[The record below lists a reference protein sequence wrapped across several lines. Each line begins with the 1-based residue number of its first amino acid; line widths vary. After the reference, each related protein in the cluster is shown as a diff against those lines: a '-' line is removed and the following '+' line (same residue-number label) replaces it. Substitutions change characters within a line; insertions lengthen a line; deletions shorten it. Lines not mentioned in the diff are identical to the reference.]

1 MKTQILIVED
11 ELIVAKDLQLRLE
24 LLGYEI
30 IGVAVNKNEAME
42 LLRYYHPQ
50 LVLMDIMLK
59 DGDDGIELART
70 FRKEYSIPVIFLT
83 AYSDNTTLQ
92 RAKLIEPFGYLIK
105 PFEEREI
112 HAVIE
117 MTLYKHEMELK
128 LLRSEQWLSSMMQ
141 SLGDAAVA
149 VDNQGNINFFN
160 IRSEMLFGISS
171 AQVLGTDPAAL
182 FSIISEETRQPIRN
196 PLIQSLVVNC
206 KVESYKDFR
215 IRLPN
220 RAEIPIEFV
229 ASPIIDEKNNCIGS
243 ILIIKDITAKR
254 IEQAEKQRQR
264 EEAERNLMSTIVET
278 QENERRRIA
287 EDLHDGLGQIL
298 YAAKLNLNVIENK
311 EVNEQKLYNFE
322 IAKSLIDQ
330 AIEEAR
336 NISHNL
342 MPGALYDFGLISTLE
357 SYFERLE
364 ATKKL
369 VIHFHTNIETRLPL
383 KTEFTFYRVIQ
394 EIFVNIIKHSEATE
408 INIQLLLRDNN
419 TLVLVV
425 EDNGKGFNLS
435 EVNNKGSGLKNIES
449 RVRTMN
455 GQFNID
461 STVNHGTTIII
472 ETQVNKIEALDQ

>member
-24 LLGYEI
+24 LLEYEV
-30 IGVAVNKNEAME
+30 IGMAVNKQEALD
-42 LLRYYHPQ
+42 LLRHHSPQ
-50 LVLMDIMLK
+50 LALMDVMLK
-59 DGDDGIELART
+59 DGDDGIALANI
-70 FRKEYSIPVIFLT
+70 FRKEYNIPVIFLT
-83 AYSDNTTLQ
+83 AYSDNATLQ
-92 RAKLIEPFGYLIK
+92 RAKLIEPFGYLVK

-128 LLRSEQWLSSMMQ
+128 LMRSEQWLSSMMQ
-141 SLGDAAVA
+141 SLGDAAIA

-160 IRSEMLFGISS
+160 IRAEMLFGISS
-171 AQVLGTDPAAL
+171 TQAMGADPAIL

-196 PLIQSLVVNC
+196 PLIQSLILNC

-220 RAEIPIEFV
+220 KTEPPIEFV

-243 ILIIKDITAKR
+243 VLILKDITAKR
-254 IEQAEKQRQR
+254 IEQSEKQRQR

-298 YAAKLNLNVIENK
+298 YAAKLNLNTIENT
-311 EVNEQKLYNFE
+311 EIAEQKQYNFE
-322 IAKSLIDQ
+322 IAKTLIDQ

-364 ATKKL
+364 ASKKL
-369 VIHFHTNIETRLPL
+369 SIHFHTNIDSRLPL
-383 KTEFTFYRVIQ
+383 KVEFTFYRIIQ
-394 EIFVNIIKHSEATE
+394 EIFVNIIKHSDATE
-408 INIQLLLRDNN
+408 VNIQLLLRENDN
-419 TLVLVV
+419 LVLLV
-425 EDNGKGFNLS
+425 EDNGKGFDTS
-435 EVNNKGSGLKNIES
+435 DVKNKGFGLKNIES
-449 RVRTMN
+449 RIKTLN

-461 STVNHGTTIII
+461 SAANHGTTVIV
-472 ETQVNKIEALDQ
+472 ETHIDKF